1 MSNFKLSVMEK
12 KFQRL
17 SEKDIEAAK
26 LYATQQISWEDVK
39 YLLGY
44 MVAQRE
50 QDIKDYAAEY
60 AVEFDLYVLNCELQS
75 IDGFRRLNEHAALLA
90 AEYDM
95 DVEDLDVATVINS
108 LSIYIATGLIVL

>member
-1 MSNFKLSVMEK
+1 MEK
-12 KFQRL
+12 KFYRL
-17 SEKDIEAAK
+17 SERDIEAAK
-26 LYATQQISWEDVK
+26 LYAIGSISWEDVK

-50 QDIKDYAAEY
+50 QDIKDFAAEY
-60 AVEFDLYVLNCELQS
+60 AVEFDVYVFNCQMKTIE
-75 IDGFRRLNEHAALLA
+75 GFKRLNEHASLLA

-95 DVEDLDVATVINS
+95 DVEDLDVATVLNS